1 MQSSGMMQVT
11 LASGRTTEE
20 TGHVRIENVF
30 LFFYFSI
37 NFIWLLIYIIQV
49 FQLTA
54 LSYCNRNTLNKM
66 FLS

>member
-1 MQSSGMMQVT
+1 MLAGLKLQGRMQSSGMIQVT

-37 NFIWLLIYIIQV
+37 NFI
-49 FQLTA
+49 
-54 LSYCNRNTLNKM
+54 
-66 FLS
+66 